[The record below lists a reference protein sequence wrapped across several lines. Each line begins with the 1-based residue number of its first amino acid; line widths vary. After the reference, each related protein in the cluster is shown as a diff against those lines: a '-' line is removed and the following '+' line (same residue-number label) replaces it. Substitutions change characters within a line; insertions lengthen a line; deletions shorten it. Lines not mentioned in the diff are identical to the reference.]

1 MTMIEVNQL
10 TKTYMTHERG
20 HSMRE
25 IAMNLIRRPMKE
37 VRAVQDI
44 TFSVNRGEMVAFL
57 GPNGAGKSTTLKMLT
72 GVLHPTSGEAKV
84 LGLTPWKQRREYVRH
99 IGAVFGQKSQL
110 LWDIPPIDAF
120 YMNKAIYGVPEADYR
135 RRLDQL
141 TTLLQVG
148 DIMKKPTRQLSLGER
163 MKCEF
168 IMAMLHGP
176 QLVFLDEPTIGL
188 DVFAKESIRD
198 FIKDMNK
205 QGVTFIL
212 TTHDLDDVE
221 LLAERVIVIN
231 HGEIVYDNALTNL
244 QRLLGDKKNV
254 RIVTDT
260 PIRQLSLQGVTV
272 VNSISEVE
280 AELEIDTEIIP
291 LKRFIN
297 AVNEQCGIQDMAIT
311 PLPIETLMKELY
323 GQGSRTMTAASATGV
338 PAGVAAQQG
347 DLSM

>member
-37 VRAVQDI
+37 VHAVRDI
-44 TFSVNRGEMVAFL
+44 SFSVNRGEMVAFL

-135 RRLDQL
+135 SRLDQL

-148 DIMKKPTRQLSLGER
+148 DIIRKPTRQLSLGER

-176 QLVFLDEPTIGL
+176 ELVFLDEPTIGL

-244 QRLLGDKKNV
+244 QRMLGDKKTV

-260 PIRQLSLQGVTV
+260 PIRMLSLQGVTV
-272 VNSISEVE
+272 MNSISDVE

-291 LKRFIN
+291 LKRFIST
-297 AVNEQCGIQDMAIT
+297 VNEQCGIQDMAIT

-323 GQGSRTMTAASATGV
+323 GQGSRAMTAAAAS
-338 PAGVAAQQG
+338 AGVLAHQSQQG

>member
-1 MTMIEVNQL
+1 MIEVNQL